1 MKLSTLLLMLATAL
15 LMAGCASTAPEAPK
29 APPTPPAPVVPS
41 ADQLALADGIALYNK
56 GQYND
61 AIKRLA
67 AADITGGSKAT
78 QLAALK
84 YSAFSY
90 CVTNRVTACRQQFE
104 KAFKLDPAFD
114 LAPGEHGHPLWG
126 PAFAKAKK
134 PK

>member
-1 MKLSTLLLMLATAL
+1 MLATAWL
-15 LMAGCASTAPEAPK
+15 LAGCAITAPVAPK
-29 APPTPPAPVVPS
+29 APIAPPAPVVPS

-67 AADITGGSKAT
+67 AADVTSGSKAT

-90 CVTNRVTACRQQFE
+90 CVTNRATACRLQFD